1 MMKNRYMLMLCALWV
16 SCLPQ
21 SDARDILTCPY
32 NPAPR
37 TVSGRIG
44 SRKITAE
51 AMYRRYREA
60 SNYDDVHPAFK
71 ALIEKNRDNYRYMAY
86 YSLLYLN
93 EDDGIGLYEQ
103 GGKILLY
110 RSRVFGDDAAWE
122 YEKEPAINPETGRPW
137 IELTDAEWKK
147 ITKGNSGLTEQD
159 EQFLN
164 DVLAILN
171 ENFHYFYG
179 MKLIDLGRDRKLDK
193 AQLMGKFI
201 PTKFLLSDKQIDM
214 LNLSAYTEQQV
225 SLYRRLGHPV
235 YNYEGFFHPDLKIG
249 IGSNCGNRGIVSVPT
264 IVSTAFSMV
273 YFLNACPNEINPSM
287 GARSQQI
294 HFVSHFLKYMV
305 SQLEEIV
312 EERGVNVRTQSQNKT
327 ALARALYLV
336 YKKTK
341 QYVEAVTTH
350 EYVLTSVNTNELGKG
365 VNHLYDVIPI
375 SDVMSGKKAKVS
387 RKTRESFEYRVKKRQ
402 EKWLRERARKD
413 KIRQKEVQRKKALRQ
428 KEEK

>member
-1 MMKNRYMLMLCALWV
+1 MKIRYMLMLCVLWV

-51 AMYRRYREA
+51 VMYRRYREA

-71 ALIEKNRDNYRYMAY
+71 ALIEKNRDNYRYMADHC
-86 YSLLYLN
+86 LLYWN
-93 EDDGIGLYEQ
+93 EDDGLALYEQ
-103 GGKILLY
+103 DGKILLY
-110 RSRVFGDDAAWE
+110 RSRVFADDAAWE
-122 YEKEPAINPETGRPW
+122 YKKEPAINPETGRPW

-147 ITKGNSGLTEQD
+147 ITKGNSGLTEPD

-179 MKLIDLGRDRKLDK
+179 MKLVDLGRERKLDK
-193 AQLMGKFI
+193 AKLMGKFV
-201 PTKFLLSDKQIDM
+201 PGKFLLFGKQIDM
-214 LNLSAYTEQQV
+214 LNCASCSEQQI

-235 YNYEGFFHPDLKIG
+235 YTYDGLIHPNMNAG
-249 IGSNCGNRGIVSVPT
+249 IGSNCGNRGITFLPFIDDT
-264 IVSTAFSMV
+264 YANMI
-273 YFLNACPNEINPSM
+273 YFLNACPNEVNPSM
-287 GARSQQI
+287 AARSEQI
-294 HFVSHFLKYMV
+294 YYVPTCWEDMM

-350 EYVLTSVNTNELGKG
+350 EYVLTSKDTHELGKG

-387 RKTRESFEYRVKKRQ
+387 RKTRDSLEYKNRKGP
-402 EKWLRERARKD
+402 EKWLRERARRD
-413 KIRQKEVQRKKALRQ
+413 KIRQKEVQRKRALQQ

>member
-1 MMKNRYMLMLCALWV
+1 MMKIRYILMLWALWV

-32 NPAPR
+32 NPAPK

-44 SRKITAE
+44 TRRVTAE

-71 ALIEKNRDNYRYMAY
+71 ALIEKNRDNYRFMTY

-147 ITKGNSGLTEQD
+147 ITKGNSGLTEPD

-201 PTKFLLSDKQIDM
+201 PTKFLLSGKQIDM

-235 YNYEGFFHPDLKIG
+235 YTYEGLISPKMKVG
-249 IGSNCGNRGIVSVPT
+249 IGSNCMNRGISWMPFIDHT
-264 IVSTAFSMV
+264 YANMV

-287 GARSQQI
+287 AARSSQI
-294 HFVSHFLKYMV
+294 HNVSFSLEYMV

-312 EERGVNVRTQSQNKT
+312 EERGGNVRTQSQNKT

-350 EYVLTSVNTNELGKG
+350 EYVLTSLEKYELGKG
-365 VNHLYDVIPI
+365 VNHLYDVVPI
-375 SDVMSGKKAKVS
+375 SDVMSGKKAKVT
-387 RKTRESFEYRVKKRQ
+387 RKTRESFEYRVKKGQ
-402 EKWLRERARKD
+402 DKWLRERARKD